1 MWRYNIRLRFVLL
14 CTGCY
19 KLCTKKEI
27 RDVCR
32 PWDIVVSTYSS
43 AREKVPLTFLLAAI
57 SWQSSV
63 NHTVE
68 AILLLPPPPTF
79 RITMRVP
86 LRIGIT
92 AAAAEPAGVVVEG
105 WMDRWM
111 DGCLVGRKHAP
122 FSFAIVV
129 LSVCRVLRMVGR
141 RPRFGFAPY
150 EFKLSSCAT
159 ACGTRRNDCCC
170 FSSMCLAT
178 YFPHLYTFRSF
189 VRSLGRS
196 PTILSIYRIII

>member
-1 MWRYNIRLRFVLL
+1 
-14 CTGCY
+14 
-19 KLCTKKEI
+19 
-27 RDVCR
+27 
-32 PWDIVVSTYSS
+32 
-43 AREKVPLTFLLAAI
+43 
-57 SWQSSV
+57 
-63 NHTVE
+63 
-68 AILLLPPPPTF
+68 
-79 RITMRVP
+79 
-86 LRIGIT
+86 
-92 AAAAEPAGVVVEG
+92 
-105 WMDRWM
+105 MDRWM

-129 LSVCRVLRMVGR
+129 LSVCRVLRVVGR

-170 FSSMCLAT
+170 CFSSMCLAT

-196 PTILSIYRIII
+196 PTIHIQDYNIIYVERTAIHALTDWMEWMAEWSRTSGNRRIYVQETETVKSDVFVLLPSPPAI